1 MSDENTLD
9 GLAAETIRT
18 TRGLQTRERIL
29 DSAARLF
36 YIKGVGS
43 TTLDDIRMASSTS
56 KSQLYNHFPDKMALI
71 HAVID
76 IQSRSVLAR
85 EEGRLGGV
93 KNLSGLRRWRD
104 ALVQSNTLQAGSYGC
119 ALGAMSTELSDK
131 DERSRKALAR
141 AFSNWQPLIVETL
154 TRLRD
159 LGILTTDVDPHKLGT
174 GLLAALQGG
183 YILAQNARNPQPM
196 ADALD
201 MALDRIDS
209 FAKR

>member
-1 MSDENTLD
+1 MRDENTLD
-9 GLAAETIRT
+9 GLAAETMRT

-76 IQSRSVLAR
+76 VQSQSVLTR
-85 EEGRLGGV
+85 EEGRLRGV

-104 ALVQSNTLQAGSYGC
+104 ALVQSNTLQDGSYGC

-131 DERSRKALAR
+131 DERSRRALAR
-141 AFSNWQPLIVETL
+141 AFVNWQQLIVETL

-159 LGILTTDVDPHKLGT
+159 RGILTTDVDPHKLGT
-174 GLLAALQGG
+174 GLLASLQGG
-183 YILAQNARNPQPM
+183 YILAQNAHNPQLM